1 MMKKILPLLLFP
13 LAALARPEPPPLP
26 AVTIVHPSRAR
37 EAHAYELPGRTE
49 PYEAARLATRATGII
64 SERRFDIGDQVE
76 ADEVVALVDAPDID
90 HAVEAARAALLQA
103 EAKARNAR
111 QLADRASRLH
121 KERAL
126 SREELESRS
135 AASEEVDAAVAEAK
149 ARLAQLEAQQG
160 FATVRAPFAGI
171 IAARNFDKGDHV
183 RGDAAAGQ
191 AWLYQL
197 VRLDKLRFSVNAS
210 PDIALRLP
218 PGITA
223 DVVFREFPG
232 RQFKAKVTRSS
243 RVFDTASGTM
253 RVELLL
259 ENGDLSLPAG
269 LTGTA
274 TFRLEPPGH
283 AYLVPTNALIVRNGK
298 SKLGTVAD
306 NKVAFVQVLTG
317 RNLGPQVEVI
327 SPLLNEKTAVIIN
340 PNAMLQA
347 GQTVVSN
354 PLVAKDRFVQE
365 RTPGESTALKTG
377 R

>member
-1 MMKKILPLLLFP
+1 MKKILPLLLFP
-13 LAALARPEPPPLP
+13 FVALARPEAPALP
-26 AVTIVHPSRAR
+26 AVTIVHPGIAR
-37 EAHAYELPGRTE
+37 EARVYELPGRTE

-64 SERRFDIGDQVE
+64 SERRFDIGDRVE
-76 ADEVVALVDAPDID
+76 TDEVVALVDAPDID

-111 QLADRASRLH
+111 KLADRASRLH

-149 ARLAQLEAQQG
+149 AQLARLEAQQG
-160 FATVRAPFAGI
+160 FATIRAPFAGV
-171 IAARNFDKGDHV
+171 IAARNFDRGDHV

-191 AWLYQL
+191 VWLYQL

-218 PGITA
+218 PGTDA
-223 DVVFREFPG
+223 AVAFREFPG
-232 RQFKAKVTRSS
+232 RQFEAKVTRSS

-259 ENGDLSLPAG
+259 ENEDLSLPAG

-274 TFRLEPPGH
+274 TFRLAPLKDT
-283 AYLVPTNALIVRNGK
+283 YLVPTNALILREGK

-306 NKVAFVQVLTG
+306 SKVEFIEVLTG

-327 SPLLNEKTAVIIN
+327 SPQLSEKSAVIIN
-340 PNAMLQA
+340 PNGMLQA
-347 GQTVVSN
+347 GETVVSN
-354 PLVAKDRFVQE
+354 PLASKGRLAQE
-365 RTPGESTALKTG
+365 RAPGKQTSPKAE